1 VRLFSLRMKPSH
13 THKLRQRPAVLRAL
27 GRREPPRTIELGGMP
42 AELLEIFK
50 HDSWAATA
58 LYRGAKGKTVVKFN
72 RMQPFLFLPMGW
84 LGRWLGRREGR
95 ACRLLEGVAGI
106 PASSG
111 EVRVDGRH
119 WPSAFAHEY
128 IEGHPLHHDEKPGD
142 EFFKRLGEM
151 IREMHRHGL
160 AYVDLNK
167 RENIIVTENGTPAL
181 VDFQIHFAPPR
192 WLARL
197 PPVNWLLREFM
208 TGDDYHLRKHLL
220 RHRPDLVPPGESDL
234 SLFLPLPV
242 RIWRMI
248 YVAPVQF
255 LRRRFLVWLRVRDGK
270 GLALSEIAPEKA
282 VRLTLEKEATRK
294 KGSDNIHSRFQE

>member
-1 VRLFSLRMKPSH
+1 MEPSPAK
-13 THKLRQRPAVLRAL
+13 KLRPRPAFLRAL
-27 GRREPPRTIELGGMP
+27 GRSEPPQTLEAGGVRC
-42 AELLEIFK
+42 ELLEIFK

-58 LYRGAKGKTVVKFN
+58 LYGGVRGKITVKFN
-72 RMQPFLFLPMGW
+72 RRQPFLFVPMGW
-84 LGRWLGRREGR
+84 LGRWLGRREAR
-95 ACRLLEGVAGI
+95 AYQLLAGLPGI

-111 EVRVDGRH
+111 EVRVDGRW

-128 IEGHPLHHDEKPGD
+128 LEGHPLHCDEKPGD
-142 EFFKRLGEM
+142 EFFKQLGEM
-151 IREMHRHGL
+151 IGEMHRRGL

-167 RENIIVTENGTPAL
+167 RENIIVTDGGTPVL

-192 WLARL
+192 RLAWL
-197 PPVNWLLREFM
+197 PPFNWLLRGFM
-208 TGDDYHLRKHLL
+208 NGDLYHLRKHVL
-220 RHRPDLVPPGESDL
+220 RHRPDLVPPGEHDL
-234 SLFLPLPV
+234 SRFQPLPV

-282 VRLTLEKEATRK
+282 VRLTLEKDQK
-294 KGSDNIHSRFQE
+294 NIPKL